1 MEALGEGEVK
11 SASVTK
17 ALNHEGGSS
26 GRLGSLS
33 PTALFISSDL
43 ICIQTDDWA
52 EAANAT
58 REPPRLRHTSN
69 HQLLYLDWGNLQVKD
84 VWEGPF
90 EACGNCTRHS

>member
-11 SASVTK
+11 NAAVTK
-17 ALNHEGGSS
+17 AQRGAINHEGGSS
-26 GRLGSLS
+26 GRLRSLS
-33 PTALFISSDL
+33 PTVLFISSDL
-43 ICIQTDDWA
+43 ICIKTDDWA

-84 VWEGPF
+84 VWER
-90 EACGNCTRHS
+90 TL